1 MTLWMFAAAILPP
14 LTAALIAG
22 ALGAA
27 AFTPR
32 LTTGSVVPVALLG
45 LLLFVAMLTFKR
57 ARGWNAALLVA
68 FSFSASGV
76 VSWLFQGRV
85 GGTWLGALSAAVVI
99 LAISAIVG
107 RRVGPRLVGIGAWL
121 WLLSWVYLFGW
132 VVVAVLQPS
141 PAWIR
146 GWAAGGVIV
155 YAGLTSAWFAGL
167 DPQAL
172 DPSGTA
178 WAVDLYLLG
187 LNLTIAARVL
197 MWRVS

>member
-1 MTLWMFAAAILPP
+1 MTLWTFAAAILPP

-32 LTTGSVVPVALLG
+32 LTTGSVVPVALFG

-107 RRVGPRLVGIGAWL
+107 RRVGPGLVEIGAWL

-132 VVVAVLQPS
+132 VVVAVVGP
-141 PAWIR
+141 PATWIR
-146 GWAAGGVIV
+146 AWAVGGLVI
-155 YAGLTSAWFAGL
+155 YAGLSAAWFAGL
-167 DPQAL
+167 DPRAP

-178 WAVDLYLLG
+178 WAIDIYLLG
-187 LNLTIAARVL
+187 LNLAIAARVV
-197 MWRVS
+197 MWKAG